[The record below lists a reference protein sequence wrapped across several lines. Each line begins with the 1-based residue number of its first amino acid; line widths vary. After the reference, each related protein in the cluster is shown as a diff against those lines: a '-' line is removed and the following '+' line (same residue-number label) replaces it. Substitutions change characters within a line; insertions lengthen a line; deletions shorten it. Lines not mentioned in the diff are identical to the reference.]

1 MGNKIRLASAFV
13 LFALAVGPLVSSR
26 TSAAGQD
33 QPGVIKTSLQVTART
48 LNFHGKNPN
57 MWSWVPYFRFSLI
70 RDRNS
75 GDLHY
80 IEYTVPGAPALKF
93 DCELNQRGNGFE
105 CGGRDIPED
114 KGSTYTGPVNF
125 AIKVRNELQG
135 TDATLFTGKMKVAK
149 ACTNP
154 TCPVTAGE
162 WVYYID
168 HDWNL
173 PIGHIYYIA
182 DSVYGMDYPT
192 FNVAFWLRGNTNRVE
207 PHLFY
212 QGKEI
217 GRVLQDGVQI
227 GAAQCRTA
235 VENEPTH
242 APNSMVGGA
251 KWSRVECEFHMVKQW
266 DKTNNGQGQANTN
279 EIFKMAAN
287 PGEYEF
293 KLLWNNKLARSIKF
307 TVGPDG
313 KLDNGIASANKLGT
327 GRVIVPVTII
337 GDQDGPWDRAAWKTE
352 AFYGNPLTGFT
363 APQ

>member
-1 MGNKIRLASAFV
+1 MRNNIRLALAFM
-13 LFALAVGPLVSSR
+13 LFALMAGPLVSSG

-33 QPGVIKTSLQVTART
+33 QPGVIRTSIQVTART
-48 LNFHGKNPN
+48 LNFYRTNRN
-57 MWSWVPYFRFSLI
+57 MWSWVPYFRFSLT
-70 RDRNS
+70 RDRSS
-75 GDLHY
+75 GDVHY
-80 IEYTVPGAPALKF
+80 IEYTVPGSPALKF
-93 DCELNQRGNGFE
+93 DCEVNGKGDGFE

-114 KGSTYTGPVNF
+114 NSSTYTGAVNF
-125 AIKVRNELQG
+125 SIKVRNELQS
-135 TDATLFTGKMKVAK
+135 TNATLFTGRMKVAK

-162 WVYYID
+162 WVYYVD

-173 PIGHIYYIA
+173 PIGHIFYNM
-182 DSVYGMDYPT
+182 SEPDYPT
-192 FNVAFWLRGNTNRVE
+192 FTVAFWARGSTHRME
-207 PHLFY
+207 AHLFY

-217 GRVLQDGVQI
+217 GLIFAGGERMGTPM
-227 GAAQCRTA
+227 CRSI

-242 APNSMVGGA
+242 TPHNMVGGA
-251 KWSRVECEFHMVKQW
+251 KWSRMECEFPVVKGW
-266 DKTNNGQGQANTN
+266 DKKGENQKD
-279 EIFKMAAN
+279 IFKMAEN

-337 GDQDGPWDRAAWKTE
+337 GDQDGLWDKNAWKTE

>member
-1 MGNKIRLASAFV
+1 MF
-13 LFALAVGPLVSSR
+13 FALMVVLPG

-33 QPGVIKTSLQVTART
+33 QPGVIRTSIQVTART
-48 LNFHGKNPN
+48 LNFYRTNRN
-57 MWSWVPYFRFSLI
+57 MWSWVPYFRFSLT
-70 RDRNS
+70 RDRSS
-75 GDLHY
+75 GDVHY
-80 IEYTVPGAPALKF
+80 IEYTVPGSPALKF
-93 DCELNQRGNGFE
+93 DCEVKGKGDGFE

-114 KGSTYTGPVNF
+114 NSSTYTGAVNF
-125 AIKVRNELQG
+125 AIKVRNELQS
-135 TDATLFTGKMKVAK
+135 TNATLFNGRMKVAK

-154 TCPVTAGE
+154 TCPATAGE
-162 WVYYID
+162 WVYYVD

-173 PIGHIYYIA
+173 PIGHVFYNM
-182 DSVYGMDYPT
+182 SEPDYPT
-192 FNVAFWLRGNTNRVE
+192 FTVAFWARGSTHRME
-207 PHLFY
+207 AHLFY

-217 GRVLQDGVQI
+217 GLIFAGGERMGTPM
-227 GAAQCRTA
+227 CRSI

-242 APNSMVGGA
+242 TPHNMVGGA
-251 KWSRVECEFHMVKQW
+251 KWSRMECEFPVVKGW
-266 DKTNNGQGQANTN
+266 DNKGENQKD
-279 EIFKMAAN
+279 IFKMAEN

-337 GDQDGPWDRAAWKTE
+337 GDQDGLWDKNAWKTE